1 MCLPISLPIRSVRY
15 LCAAY
20 VGEST
25 QARHKVNGLC
35 SSTLSEMRKGVI
47 PRGRKN
53 PLPFSFSEQP
63 PLSDFRQIRNKGNGI
78 HKGGNLGVHP
88 CAHRRGYGEPP
99 SQVLALIPAPQDT
112 AVKTCRKN
120 WLSTLSTGL
129 STGYLGITLCIKWIT
144 FCIHPRRPPYISV
157 FRLRIVISAVEKPPL
172 HNPPHLVENL

>member
-1 MCLPISLPIRSVRY
+1 MSRLRRINRMCSSNVSDTANRLRKTRKKKSSAVPLFRSGHMSAICARPSKGKGRFTRGWKPQVSTL
-15 LCAAY
+15 LCARAA
-20 VGEST
+20 SA
-25 QARHKVNGLC
+25 QLPRHN
-35 SSTLSEMRKGVI
+35 R
-47 PRGRKN
+47 
-53 PLPFSFSEQP
+53 
-63 PLSDFRQIRNKGNGI
+63 RNS
-78 HKGGNLGVHP
+78 
-88 CAHRRGYGEPP
+88 P
-99 SQVLALIPAPQDT
+99 SQVLAAIPAPQDT

>member
-1 MCLPISLPIRSVRY
+1 MPRLLEVATCVAERYPSLRIFCETNARVTRLPFPFSQRSHVGNLRQTIQGKGEKIRGWKPQVSTL
-15 LCAAY
+15 LCARAA
-20 VGEST
+20 SA
-25 QARHKVNGLC
+25 QLPRHN
-35 SSTLSEMRKGVI
+35 R
-47 PRGRKN
+47 
-53 PLPFSFSEQP
+53 
-63 PLSDFRQIRNKGNGI
+63 RNS
-78 HKGGNLGVHP
+78 
-88 CAHRRGYGEPP
+88 P
-99 SQVLALIPAPQDT
+99 SQVLAAIPAPQDT